1 MKRGAF
7 LKDAGGGILLKIF
20 FCHPGTPVAPTPLSV
35 VLRRLILC
43 VVSKPF
49 LIWCLSVLS
58 SLSIL
63 YQFSLA
69 HGEGLINVTFCYY
82 HCSSLFTCCL
92 AVHVSHQA
100 FPGCFFLTSTVKQ
113 NEELRGTVG
122 YGGVTPPMA
131 AFSPLGLGMSI

>member
-1 MKRGAF
+1 MKREAF
-7 LKDAGGGILLKIF
+7 LKDAGGILLKIF
-20 FCHPGTPVAPTPLSV
+20 FCHPGTPSGPHAPFCCPQET
-35 VLRRLILC
+35 ILC

-92 AVHVSHQA
+92 AVHISHQA

-122 YGGVTPPMA
+122 SGGVTPPMTD
-131 AFSPLGLGMSI
+131 FSPLGLGMSI